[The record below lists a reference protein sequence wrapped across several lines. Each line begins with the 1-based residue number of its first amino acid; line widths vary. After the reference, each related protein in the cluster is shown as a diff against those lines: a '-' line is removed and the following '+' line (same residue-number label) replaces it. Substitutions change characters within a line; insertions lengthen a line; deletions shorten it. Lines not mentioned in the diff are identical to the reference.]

1 MNSGPIIHNVILF
14 GEAGSGKS
22 SLVNMIVGEPVAKTS
37 NAAGG
42 CTFQNEVYIA
52 KLGNTTFQ
60 IYDTAGLNEGEQ
72 GRVPHWKSI
81 HNLYTLIRELNGV
94 SLLVYCM
101 RGRIKENAMANWTL
115 FNKVICG
122 EKVPIIAVVTGLEEE
137 DDPDEWWRREENKDL
152 FRRHQ
157 MNPKAV
163 VCVVSFRGK
172 RNEHA
177 EIYIKSQEKLR
188 RLIKTMCLRRPW
200 QEEKDKWFANIYQI
214 VYTTGLCFVVRDRLD
229 YSAQMRT
236 LIAQFVQETGMKEDD
251 CEKLE
256 STLLKAEKKLRKSNR
271 FKITSKGG

>member
-1 MNSGPIIHNVILF
+1 MFTHNIILF

-22 SLVNMIVGEPVAKTS
+22 SLVNMIVGELVAKAS

-42 CTFQNEVYIA
+42 CTFQNEAYHA
-52 KLGNTTFQ
+52 RFHNTDFR

-81 HNLYTLIRELNGV
+81 HNLYTLIRELDGI

-137 DDPDEWWRREENKDL
+137 EDPDDWWRREENKDL
-152 FRRHQ
+152 FRRHR
-157 MNPKAV
+157 MHPVSV

-172 RNEHA
+172 RDEHA
-177 EIYIKSQEKLR
+177 DTYANSQTKLR
-188 RLIKTMCLRRPW
+188 KVIKGRLLRRPW
-200 QEEKDKWFANIYQI
+200 QEDKDKWFANIYEN
-214 VYTTGLCFVVRDRLD
+214 VYTTGLCFVPRDRLD

-236 LIAQFVQETGMKEDD
+236 VVAQFVKETGMKEDD

-256 STLLKAEKKLRKSNR
+256 STLLKAEKKLRKKGR
-271 FKITSKGG
+271 FKITSKRG